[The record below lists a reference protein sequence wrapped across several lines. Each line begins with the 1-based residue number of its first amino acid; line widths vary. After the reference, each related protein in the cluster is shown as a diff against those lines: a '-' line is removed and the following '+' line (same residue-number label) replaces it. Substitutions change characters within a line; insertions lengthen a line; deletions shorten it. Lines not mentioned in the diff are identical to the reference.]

1 MGRRADHC
9 AYSLLSAGAT
19 NAVPRAQERGD
30 GAGVGL
36 HTLLHLCHLR
46 PRAQAGMF
54 PLSSHHAVSYQPLSE
69 TVYPH
74 SSEAYKQHCCAC
86 LPDQT
91 LSRQTEQGPI
101 WVSQIRCG
109 EGALMMLLVM
119 EPRAGEIQAQPGEQ
133 DFSWGRGSVRGGG
146 SPPSPCRPTF
156 SLPLRPPNPAL
167 HLLLSG
173 PGMQPTQEH
182 IWHPTPS
189 LAASSKTTL
198 VNIFPRE
205 HVVVPTATFPPSRS
219 CENRQMCTGFSAA
232 PGNLRQGPVDTPGP
246 KTKQRPRARGKSR
259 TDGRWP
265 LGAKG
270 ASSAKGS
277 LRFSQGTTGF
287 HLLEAEGEGRGLS
300 FPNVQT
306 FFFLSWREAS
316 PSRNNT
322 CIFLAAGK
330 STLGRSAH
338 TKCAALWKTGGG

>member
-101 WVSQIRCG
+101 WVSLIQCG

-119 EPRAGEIQAQPGEQ
+119 EPWAGEIQAQPGEQ

-156 SLPLRPPNPAL
+156 SLPLPPPNPAL
-167 HLLLSG
+167 HLLLAGRRSWDAANAG
-173 PGMQPTQEH
+173 AHLAFYSFLSSQFKNNPG
-182 IWHPTPS
+182 
-189 LAASSKTTL
+189 KY
-198 VNIFPRE
+198 
-205 HVVVPTATFPPSRS
+205 
-219 CENRQMCTGFSAA
+219 FSAGA
-232 PGNLRQGPVDTPGP
+232 RCRSHSHLPPLP
-246 KTKQRPRARGKSR
+246 K
-259 TDGRWP
+259 
-265 LGAKG
+265 L
-270 ASSAKGS
+270 
-277 LRFSQGTTGF
+277 
-287 HLLEAEGEGRGLS
+287 
-300 FPNVQT
+300 
-306 FFFLSWREAS
+306 
-316 PSRNNT
+316 
-322 CIFLAAGK
+322 
-330 STLGRSAH
+330 
-338 TKCAALWKTGGG
+338 

>member
-19 NAVPRAQERGD
+19 NAVPRAQERGA

-167 HLLLSG
+167 HLLLTG
-173 PGMQPTQEH
+173 PGMQPMQDTQEMQE
-182 IWHPTPS
+182 IW
-189 LAASSKTTL
+189 
-198 VNIFPRE
+198 V
-205 HVVVPTATFPPSRS
+205 
-219 CENRQMCTGFSAA
+219 
-232 PGNLRQGPVDTPGP
+232 
-246 KTKQRPRARGKSR
+246 
-259 TDGRWP
+259 
-265 LGAKG
+265 
-270 ASSAKGS
+270 
-277 LRFSQGTTGF
+277 
-287 HLLEAEGEGRGLS
+287 
-300 FPNVQT
+300 
-306 FFFLSWREAS
+306 
-316 PSRNNT
+316 
-322 CIFLAAGK
+322 
-330 STLGRSAH
+330 
-338 TKCAALWKTGGG
+338 